1 MVKSVISDLLHL
13 KFEPVAIVWSDKRPE
28 KALSFVP
35 GRRGCLMSL
44 FAQAA
49 KGRTAAVSRET
60 FGCNGGGTGA
70 GFGNCFVR
78 SPGGIE
84 GFSHFLSNGIMGC
97 RNCGELQTL
106 ADEIPNPEIK
116 EHFLKGEGYRKT
128 PELVKEF
135 IRNLPVTDI
144 PAAYVLFKPLSEI
157 EKDEVPQIIVFI
169 ANPHQVSGLITL
181 ANYRYGDL
189 ERVII
194 PAGAGCHQVMLLP
207 YKEMASEDPRA
218 VLGLT
223 DPSARQQVMH
233 VLGDDVFT
241 FAVPF
246 GMFKEMEA
254 DAPGSFLSRN
264 TWKSIETRL

>member
-1 MVKSVISDLLHL
+1 MKSIIADTLHL
-13 KFEPVAIVWSDKRPE
+13 KFGPVAVIWSDTKPE
-28 KALSFVP
+28 PALSFVP

-60 FGCNGGGTGA
+60 FGCNGGGVGA
-70 GFGNCFVR
+70 GFGNCFMT

-84 GFSHFLSNGIMGC
+84 GFSHFLSNGVLGC
-97 RNCGELQTL
+97 GHCGELKTI
-106 ADEIPNPEIK
+106 ADSISNPEIK

-135 IRNLPVTDI
+135 IHNLPVTDI
-144 PAAYVLFKPLSEI
+144 PDTYVIFKPLSEVMT
-157 EKDEVPQIIVFI
+157 EEVPQVVVFI
-169 ANPHQVSGLITL
+169 ANPHQVSALVTL
-181 ANYRYGDL
+181 ANFRYGDL
-189 ERVII
+189 DRVII
-194 PAGAGCHQVMLLP
+194 PASAGCHQVMLLP
-207 YKEMASEDPRA
+207 YKEAVSKKPRA

-223 DPSARQQVMH
+223 DPSARKQVMH

-246 GMFKEMEA
+246 AMYKEMEA
-254 DAPGSFLSRN
+254 DAPGSFLSRS
-264 TWKSIETRL
+264 TWKSIEGRL